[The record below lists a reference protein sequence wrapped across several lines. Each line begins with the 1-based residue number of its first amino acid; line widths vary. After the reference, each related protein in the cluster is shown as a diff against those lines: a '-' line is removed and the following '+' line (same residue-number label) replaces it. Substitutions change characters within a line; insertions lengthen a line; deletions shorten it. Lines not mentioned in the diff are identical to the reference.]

1 MEYRR
6 LGRTGLE
13 VSLMSQGTG
22 GPSLFGQRRGT
33 NGFGGPA
40 SHPARA

>member
-22 GPSLFGQRRGT
+22 NWALTDFSLLRREQGT
-33 NGFGGPA
+33 RIR
-40 SHPARA
+40 STS